1 LIVELS
7 EILALNRFRPKAL
20 RFDKEFLITMHV
32 RFEGRINELIDLNEK
47 NVGSM
52 NPEEKLSMEDLR
64 NQIEGLFYLKK
75 NTNILTKVLRFTY
88 NILL

>member
-1 LIVELS
+1 
-7 EILALNRFRPKAL
+7 
-20 RFDKEFLITMHV
+20 MHV